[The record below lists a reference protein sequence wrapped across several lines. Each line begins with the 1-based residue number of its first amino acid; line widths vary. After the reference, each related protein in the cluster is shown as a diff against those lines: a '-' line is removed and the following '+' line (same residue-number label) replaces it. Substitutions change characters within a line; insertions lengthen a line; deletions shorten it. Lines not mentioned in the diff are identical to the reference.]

1 MRRREQR
8 AIDLCRGGLARF
20 ALVSACLVLASVP
33 GKTAGADE
41 RLGECSAVLAELLA
55 IPEGIPRSILDKA
68 ECVIILPSVKRF
80 ALGIGGSYGKGAL
93 ICRRGDRFDGDWGA
107 PAMVRLEG
115 GNIGFQVGGQA
126 TDYLL
131 LVMNPRGVESIL
143 KSKTKLGVDAAAVAG
158 PKGRSAEAATDA
170 YMTAEILSYS
180 RSRGLFAGV
189 SVAGSTL
196 RQDSN
201 ANRNI
206 YGREIPVREIALGE
220 NVPIPGGA
228 AELVKLLQKASPRNE
243 SLVPSSDN
251 R

>member
-1 MRRREQR
+1 
-8 AIDLCRGGLARF
+8 LARF

-41 RLGECSAVLAELLA
+41 RLGECSASLAELLA
-55 IPEGIPRSILDKA
+55 IPEGIPQSILDKA

-93 ICRRGDRFDGDWGA
+93 ICRRGDRFDGAWGA

-206 YGREIPVREIALGE
+206 YGRELPVREIALGE
-220 NVPIPGGA
+220 NVPIPEGA
-228 AELVKLLQKASPRNE
+228 AALVNLLQKASPRNE
-243 SLVPSSDN
+243 SLVPRSN
-251 R
+251 KQ

>member
-1 MRRREQR
+1 
-8 AIDLCRGGLARF
+8 
-20 ALVSACLVLASVP
+20 
-33 GKTAGADE
+33 
-41 RLGECSAVLAELLA
+41 
-55 IPEGIPRSILDKA
+55 
-68 ECVIILPSVKRF
+68 
-80 ALGIGGSYGKGAL
+80 
-93 ICRRGDRFDGDWGA
+93 
-107 PAMVRLEG
+107 MVRLEG

>member
-1 MRRREQR
+1 MPQGIQR
-8 AIDLCRGGLARF
+8 LKGHCVNCA
-20 ALVSACLVLASVP
+20 ACFLLTLASLLH
-33 GKTAGADE
+33 GSALHAYAAADE
-41 RLGECSAVLAELLA
+41 RLGKCSAALAELLN
-55 IPEGIPRSILDKA
+55 IPEGIPQSILDKA
-68 ECVIILPSVKRF
+68 ECVIVLPSVKRF

-93 ICRRGDRFDGDWGA
+93 VCRRGDLFNGPWGA

-143 KSKTKLGVDAAAVAG
+143 KSKTKLGVDASAVAG

-196 RQDSN
+196 RQDWG
-201 ANRNI
+201 ANRKL

-220 NVPIPGGA
+220 NVPVPEA
-228 AELVKLLQKASPRNE
+228 AEELVKLLQNASPRNE
-243 SLVPSSDN
+243 SLVPSSESQ
-251 R
+251 

>member
-1 MRRREQR
+1 MRNWNRR
-8 AIDLCRGGLARF
+8 AIESGRAGLARF
-20 ALVSACLVLASVP
+20 ALASACLVLASVP

-41 RLGECSAVLAELLA
+41 RLGECSTALAELLD
-55 IPEGIPRSILDKA
+55 IPEGIPRNILDKA

-93 ICRRGDRFDGDWGA
+93 ICRRGERFDGDWGA

-220 NVPIPGGA
+220 NVPVPEGA
-228 AELVKLLQKASPRNE
+228 AELVRLLRKASPRNG
-243 SLVPSSDN
+243 SLVPGGDK

>member
-1 MRRREQR
+1 MAQV
-8 AIDLCRGGLARF
+8 ALAL
-20 ALVSACLVLASVP
+20 AWLILASVP
-33 GKTAGADE
+33 GKSAGADE
-41 RLGECSAVLAELLA
+41 RLGECSTALAELLD
-55 IPEGIPRSILDKA
+55 IPEGIPKSILDKA
-68 ECVIILPSVKRF
+68 ECVIVLPSVKRF

-93 ICRRGDRFDGDWGA
+93 ACRRGERFDGPWGA

-143 KSKTKLGVDAAAVAG
+143 KSKAKLGVDAAAVAG

-196 RQDSN
+196 RQDWK
-201 ANRNI
+201 ANRNV

-220 NVPIPGGA
+220 NVPIPEAA
-228 AELVKLLQKASPRNE
+228 AELVRLLQKASPRNE
-243 SLVPSSDN
+243 SLVPSRDS